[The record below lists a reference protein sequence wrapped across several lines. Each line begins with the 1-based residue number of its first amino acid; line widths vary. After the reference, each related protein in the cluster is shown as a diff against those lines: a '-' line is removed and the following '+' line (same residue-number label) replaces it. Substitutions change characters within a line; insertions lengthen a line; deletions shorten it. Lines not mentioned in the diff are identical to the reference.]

1 MPKGYF
7 LAVNEYIILLFILK
21 ENYKNFDES
30 YNDLKKKCKK
40 FLDCYFGELNK
51 KIF

>member
-1 MPKGYF
+1 MSKGYF
-7 LAVNEYIILLFILK
+7 LAVNEYIILLFKLK
-21 ENYKNFDES
+21 DKYKNFDES
-30 YNDLKKKCKK
+30 FNDLRKKCKK